1 MLKNDE
7 IVFRNWLL
15 RIITN
20 FTVMK
25 SNLHDE
31 DNHIYIQ
38 VLINLNGMAPKPQV
52 QNNCLNRLDS
62 VLNKRCVLG

>member
-7 IVFRNWLL
+7 RVFRSWPLK
-15 RIITN
+15 ITAN
-20 FTVMK
+20 LIVMK

-62 VLNKRCVLG
+62 VLNKRCVF